1 MYILMERLIL
11 QTQNMTN
18 NNLKKGGL
26 PMRITTIFILGLIL
40 VSVVAFA
47 DVPQILNFQGQLK
60 DSEGNAVSDGDYSIQ
75 FLIYTT
81 ETGGAAVWQ
90 QTQTVTVNNGIF
102 NVLLSNVNLDFSSSA
117 YYLAMKV
124 GSDSEMSPRQRI
136 TSVMYAMN
144 ADKVDGIDGSEIVQS
159 VNSQTPDENGNV
171 EVQGTSIWQLNGDS
185 IYYNDGNV
193 GIGTESPSAQ
203 LHIYSSGTV
212 ARIRLSE
219 SKDESGDAY
228 VEHLSVNEP
237 YPDSRIA
244 LGWWNHPNKGWL
256 QFLTGNGQSEPTI
269 RMVVD
274 ENGKVGIGTATPQA
288 KLEVAGAIKVPNS
301 GTLIFGKTN
310 ETGTPTLDDGFRI
323 RYDGSFFGQYG
334 DALIF
339 EKTDYNSD
347 APDGGIAFVNT
358 GSSGET
364 STAMVIRGD
373 GNVGIGT
380 SEPEGKLDV
389 KGFFYLTHSS
399 LAPFRMYLG
408 ADASTANGAIFAHL
422 GTANS
427 GRKVRFI
434 DYSGGSY
441 HKDVLCLNMD
451 NGNVAL
457 GTAHPQARFHVKT
470 YGVLPDVLIEET
482 KPNSAAQIHFKNTT
496 RTWEIGGDSNP
507 DGFYIH
513 KAGGNQNYLFINPSG
528 NVGIGTT
535 SPSAKLHVNG
545 NIKATGSDFAE
556 PFNIVNKEDLELGD
570 VVVIDSDNPKH
581 VKKSTKA
588 YDRTV
593 AGIVSSEKQAG
604 YIAGARSDGTSDK
617 PIALV
622 GQVICKVSTEN
633 GKIEIGDLLT
643 TSNTPGYA
651 MKATD
656 FHKQQGAILGKAL
669 QNFDEDKGE
678 ILVLVSL
685 Q

>member
-1 MYILMERLIL
+1 
-11 QTQNMTN
+11 
-18 NNLKKGGL
+18 
-26 PMRITTIFILGLIL
+26 MRITTIFILVLIL
-40 VSVVAFA
+40 VSVIAFA

-124 GSDSEMSPRQRI
+124 GSDDEMTPRQRI

-193 GIGTESPSAQ
+193 GIGTMSP
-203 LHIYSSGTV
+203 
-212 ARIRLSE
+212 
-219 SKDESGDAY
+219 K
-228 VEHLSVNEP
+228 
-237 YPDSRIA
+237 
-244 LGWWNHPNKGWL
+244 
-256 QFLTGNGQSEPTI
+256 
-269 RMVVD
+269 
-274 ENGKVGIGTATPQA
+274 A
-288 KLEVAGAIKVPNS
+288 KLEVAGAIKVPNG

-434 DYSGGSY
+434 DWADGSY

-451 NGNVAL
+451 NGNIAL

-556 PFNIVNKEDLELGD
+556 PFNIVNKSDLELGD
-570 VVVIDSDNPKH
+570 VVVIDPDNPKH
-581 VKKSTKA
+581 VKKATKA

-593 AGIVSSEKQAG
+593 AGIVSSERQAG

-656 FHKQQGAILGKAL
+656 KDLWDGATIGKAL
-669 QNFDEDKGE
+669 ETFEGDKGQIL
-678 ILVLVSL
+678 ILVNLR
-685 Q
+685 